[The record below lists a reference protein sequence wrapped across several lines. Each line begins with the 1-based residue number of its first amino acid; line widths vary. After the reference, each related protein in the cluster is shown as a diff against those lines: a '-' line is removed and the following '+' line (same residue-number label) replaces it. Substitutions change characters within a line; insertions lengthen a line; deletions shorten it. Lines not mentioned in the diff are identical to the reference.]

1 MGEPRVSSHLFAGKR
16 ASCSSRSRT
25 TYGCVGALGLW
36 IRALLEPNYVV
47 ELDTAALT
55 LELDT
60 RYGMEELSKAVD
72 TTRLF
77 QY

>member
-1 MGEPRVSSHLFAGKR
+1 M
-16 ASCSSRSRT
+16 
-25 TYGCVGALGLW
+25 GALGLW